1 MIVVDT
7 GAQVGLLDRSDPH
20 HTALVDLYRRAPE
33 QWVLPWAVL
42 AEVDYLVA
50 SHLGEAAQAAW
61 LADLADGQFQV
72 EWGTTAD
79 LDRTYQI
86 CSQYRGLRPGLVDG
100 VVMATAERLKADI
113 ATLDLRHFGVVAL
126 AHAPK
131 LLPRDLAP
139 PTRRKRRGA
148 RLA

>member
-20 HTALVDLYRRAPE
+20 HTALVELYKRAPE
-33 QWVLPWAVL
+33 QWVLPWAIL

-61 LADLADGQFQV
+61 LADLADGHFQV

-79 LDRTYQI
+79 LERMRRI
-86 CSQYRGLRPGLVDG
+86 CAQYGRLRPGLVDG

-113 ATLDLRHFGVVAL
+113 ATLDLRHFGVVAM

-131 LLPRDLAP
+131 LFPRDLAPP
-139 PTRRKRRGA
+139 PTRRKRR
-148 RLA
+148 RP